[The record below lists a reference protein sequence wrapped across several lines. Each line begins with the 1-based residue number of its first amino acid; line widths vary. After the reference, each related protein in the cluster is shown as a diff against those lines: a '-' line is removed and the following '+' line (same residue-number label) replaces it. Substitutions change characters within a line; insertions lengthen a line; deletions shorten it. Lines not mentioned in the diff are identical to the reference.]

1 MHSKVDAVAVIQKII
16 PIEWSCRG
24 LGFSSVVLPPTSQV
38 QGPKFDRWYKK
49 KKSLNGILILGSS
62 DRCKYTDTERVKRKL
77 RHVGHWALK
86 LPLRIEMTRAG
97 LGGTRCSPDSP
108 LRGDLLVFE

>member
-1 MHSKVDAVAVIQKII
+1 MQLQLFRKLFQLN
-16 PIEWSCRG
+16 G
-24 LGFSSVVLPPTSQV
+24 VVGAWDLA
-38 QGPKFDRWYKK
+38 RWYCHLPHKYKVPSSIAGTK

-108 LRGDLLVFE
+108 LRGDLLLFE